1 MGLFAT
7 CAETMAHLSRVNNV
21 RSRKEV
27 RDSPCTS
34 FRKVPDTIRVPP
46 KWPAHDG
53 MGTNNLP
60 TPAEVKANLAAAV
73 DGESNVRVK
82 RTINCLV
89 TWVESL
95 AELIIQQECTDCV

>member
-7 CAETMAHLSRVNNV
+7 CVETMAHLSRVNNV
-21 RSRKEV
+21 RSRKDV

-34 FRKVPDTIRVPP
+34 FRKLPDTIRVPP
-46 KWPAHDG
+46 KWPPHDG

-82 RTINCLV
+82 RTVKSLI
-89 TWVESL
+89 TRAESL
-95 AELIIQQECTDCV
+95 VELID